1 MRDRLRPDKL
11 RTDLGPVTIGREI
24 VVLKETASTNDVVR
38 EMADRDAAEGLVV
51 FAEHQTAGR
60 GQRGNRWESAAHKG
74 LWFSIL
80 LRPNLGVKESSRVTL
95 WAARTIA
102 STIESVYFVPAVVKP
117 PNDVCV
123 NGRKLAGVLL
133 EMRARPRAAH
143 VAILGIG
150 LNVNQAA
157 SDFSKDVRER
167 AISLAMIKGARQ
179 DRPSLAVA
187 LLRNLDRTYAE
198 VISRRMKASR

>member
-11 RTDLGPVTIGREI
+11 RADLGAVTIGREI
-24 VVLKETASTNDVVR
+24 VILKETASTNDVVR
-38 EMADRDAAEGLVV
+38 EMTDQEPAEGLVV

-60 GQRGNRWESAAHKG
+60 GQRGNKWDSAAHKG

-80 LRPNLGVKESSRVTL
+80 LRPNLAVKESPRMTR
-95 WAARTIA
+95 WAAQTIA

-117 PNDVCV
+117 PNDVWV

-143 VAILGIG
+143 IAILGIG
-150 LNVNQAA
+150 VNVNQAA
-157 SDFSKDVRER
+157 SDFSKDVRQR

-179 DRPSLAVA
+179 DRHSLAVT
-187 LLRNLDRTYAE
+187 LLRNLDSTYPE
-198 VISRRMKASR
+198 LISRR